1 MFFNRTYSLQVW
13 LCLILMLMSALFGAY
28 TDAQFH
34 AIGYTWQAINCF
46 LTAAYSLYL
55 SGTMDR
61 VKPLTETKER
71 MSEFSMVYYNNL
83 LSLGPILILI
93 FYFGEYQRLPYE
105 AALMDP
111 AFQTVAFLGGLLGF
125 GISFSSL
132 WYLSRST
139 ATVYSVTGSLNKI
152 IVAVLGI
159 LLFNESTA
167 PKNLVSIAIGL
178 LGGIL
183 FVLAK
188 AK

>member
-1 MFFNRTYSLQVW
+1 M
-13 LCLILMLMSALFGAY
+13 
-28 TDAQFH
+28 
-34 AIGYTWQAINCF
+34 
-46 LTAAYSLYL
+46 
-55 SGTMDR
+55 
-61 VKPLTETKER
+61 P
-71 MSEFSMVYYNNL
+71 
-83 LSLGPILILI
+83 PISILI
-93 FYFGEYQRLPYE
+93 FYFGEHRRLPHEE
-105 AALMDP
+105 ALLDPSFQVVAL
-111 AFQTVAFLGGLLGF
+111 LGGLLGF